1 MYNIIKYSP
10 EALNDLDEIWNYIS
24 VNLSNPISANK
35 ANNTINGIFDSIDVL
50 KESPK
55 SGTALEF
62 SKGIKTNYRF
72 VRYKNYI
79 AFYRVSD
86 NNIFVDR
93 IIYGKRDY
101 MKILFKNEP

>member
-1 MYNIIKYSP
+1 MDNKIKYSP

-24 VNLSNPISANK
+24 INLSNPIS

-50 KESPK
+50 KEFPK

-62 SKGIKTNYRF
+62 SNAIKTNYRF

-79 AFYRVSD
+79 AFYRISD

-101 MKILFKNEP
+101 MKILFENEL